1 MSDLIGGGTH
11 FGSFFRHAPLLGF
24 ATAVAREAARSCQ
37 PLVMALLLFGNAPV
51 AVLIGSSRG
60 VIAHFANHAH
70 LCLA

>member
-1 MSDLIGGGTH
+1 
-11 FGSFFRHAPLLGF
+11 
-24 ATAVAREAARSCQ
+24 
-37 PLVMALLLFGNAPV
+37 MALLLFGNAPV